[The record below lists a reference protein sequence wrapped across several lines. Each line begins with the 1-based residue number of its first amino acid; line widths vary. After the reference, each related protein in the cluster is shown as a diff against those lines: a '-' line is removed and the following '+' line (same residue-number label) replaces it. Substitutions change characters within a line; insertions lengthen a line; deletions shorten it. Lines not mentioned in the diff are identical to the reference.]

1 MRTRKINLFSL
12 LFSASLLLLLSHY
25 PALASNQPMVEVNYR
40 NIPDHL
46 ESAFHHPTGRLV
58 NRLETFP
65 RYPLTN
71 EFLQCKLYAS
81 IGLNGQ
87 VLSTEVEESSGD
99 ASFDGAALFA
109 LRNIGNLGGF
119 PNLGPR
125 VLLADIKVTN
135 KGQRAVALKQIMIGS
150 DNGLDTL
157 EIAAQQPAPA
167 EKSDWIEDD
176 MLDEQRQFY
185 DHRQWKPVKNHVS
198 SAPPQQINS
207 SPSYSSNSELQG
219 FKLLNPFQLK
229 FIPDNQK
236 TSYMAK
242 LKQWFNLPP
251 EEKFNL

>member
-1 MRTRKINLFSL
+1 MRTRTIDLWSL
-12 LFSASLLLLLSHY
+12 AYSTILLLALSQS
-25 PALASNQPMVEVNYR
+25 PAVASNQPMVEVNYR

-46 ESAFHHPTGRLV
+46 ESAFNNPTGRLV

-65 RYPLTN
+65 RYPSTN

-81 IGLNGQ
+81 IALSGQ

-99 ASFDGAALFA
+99 PSFDGAALFA

-125 VLLADIKVTN
+125 ILLADIKVTN
-135 KGQRAVALKQIMIGS
+135 KGQRAVALKQIELES
-150 DNGLDTL
+150 DNGFDTL
-157 EIAAQQPAPA
+157 ATAAKQQVRT
-167 EKSDWIEDD
+167 EKSDWIEDER
-176 MLDEQRQFY
+176 LDDQSHFY
-185 DHRQWKPVKNHVS
+185 DHRPWKPVKNHIS
-198 SAPPQQINS
+198 STPAQQVDS

-251 EEKFNL
+251 EEKFSL